1 MKKSK
6 VTSFGKDV
14 KFYDFTYFR
23 RKLHNP
29 RHFGDIESED
39 LEDPKKRKI
48 CWDIVKRT
56 IHMQRKKISSLVAK
70 KRRREKK
77 IYSLESLTAYL
88 RKQNLI
94 SENAQITL
102 NVSYLKL
109 PVLFDKQF
117 FFYFS
122 EFSR

>member
-1 MKKSK
+1 
-6 VTSFGKDV
+6 
-14 KFYDFTYFR
+14 
-23 RKLHNP
+23 
-29 RHFGDIESED
+29 
-39 LEDPKKRKI
+39 
-48 CWDIVKRT
+48 
-56 IHMQRKKISSLVAK
+56 MQRKKISSLVAK